1 MGESPADGDH
11 RRSAAR
17 QACRRVGVGGRT
29 CTPERRDL
37 WRDLL
42 PLVIALGPIDEAV
55 RRGIGRA
62 SHPRASLGKCPELME
77 TRYDGAATT
86 RCCRIEAGYS
96 GCEYTAI
103 AQFIAVCR
111 RSKWSKDL
119 TNSPLLALRAMAGS
133 KAAHKISSVCSKA
146 F

>member
-17 QACRRVGVGGRT
+17 QACRRVGVGGRP

-62 SHPRASLGKCPELME
+62 SHPRASLGKCPELMGWCINCVDHLHSLE
-77 TRYDGAATT
+77 CISMDSRGPSTKLIHGPCQISLVTATLPAALEPPASLGIKTF
-86 RCCRIEAGYS
+86 REP
-96 GCEYTAI
+96 AI
-103 AQFIAVCR
+103 
-111 RSKWSKDL
+111 DL
-119 TNSPLLALRAMAGS
+119 
-133 KAAHKISSVCSKA
+133 
-146 F
+146 

>member
-42 PLVIALGPIDEAV
+42 PLVIALGPIDQAV

-62 SHPRASLGKCPELME
+62 RPWWAARGAWSTSLRLITERWQAVDATRVLNVAVMTVRAPPASQH
-77 TRYDGAATT
+77 TAGAPA
-86 RCCRIEAGYS
+86 
-96 GCEYTAI
+96 
-103 AQFIAVCR
+103 
-111 RSKWSKDL
+111 
-119 TNSPLLALRAMAGS
+119 LL
-133 KAAHKISSVCSKA
+133 
-146 F
+146 